1 MANGTN
7 KPTVAAPEASPPRA
21 TLAPCASPEPV
32 VAAVDLGSTSFH
44 LIIARIMNGQ
54 LHVVDRLRD
63 MVLLATGLDHKNRLS
78 EEAQKRAVE
87 CLARFGQ
94 RLRGMP
100 ASNVRAVGTNTL
112 RRATNADA
120 FLSIAQHTLGFPIE
134 VVAGREE
141 ARLIYLGVA
150 HSVAPHAGRRLVMD
164 IGGGSTELIIGE
176 GFAPLSME
184 SLHMGCV
191 SMSRT
196 YFPDGVIRAR
206 DMRLAEI
213 AARLELQPIERQY
226 QKLGWQS
233 AVGASGT
240 IRTADKIL
248 RANGW
253 SDNGITQQALHKLRD
268 AMLAAGHVQRLKWD
282 DVSGDRV
289 SVLPGGV
296 AILLAIMEALSI
308 ERIEVAEGA
317 LREGTL
323 YDLLGRIQHE
333 DARETSIHALMA
345 RYQVDVAQA
354 ARVENTALLCLAQVA
369 QDWKLVDEEYAN
381 LLRWAARLHELGLAI
396 AHNQYH
402 KHGSYI
408 VENSDLPGFSR
419 QEQTR
424 LAGLIRGHRRK
435 FPLEIFAQLPSTQID
450 QEWRLCVLLRL
461 AVLLHR
467 NRTDSD
473 LPKFTLAAGKK
484 SLRIQFPQD
493 WLAQHPL
500 TETELGHEANYLA
513 TANIKLEFV

>member
-1 MANGTN
+1 MADANT
-7 KPTVAAPEASPPRA
+7 S
-21 TLAPCASPEPV
+21 EPV

-54 LHVVDRLRD
+54 LHVVDRMRD
-63 MVLLATGLDHKNRLS
+63 MVLLATGLDHKNRLN
-78 EEAQKRAVE
+78 EDAQKRAVE

-94 RLRGMP
+94 RLRDMP
-100 ASNVRAVGTNTL
+100 PSNVRAVGTNTL
-112 RRATNADA
+112 RRATNTDS
-120 FLSIAQHTLGFPIE
+120 FLSIAQHALGFPIE

-150 HSVAPHAGRRLVMD
+150 HSVAPHAGRRLVID

-176 GFAPLSME
+176 GFEPLSME

-191 SMSRT
+191 SMSRA
-196 YFPDGVIRAR
+196 YFADGVIRAR
-206 DMRLAEI
+206 DMRRAEI

-226 QKLGWQS
+226 QRLGWQN

-240 IRTADKIL
+240 IRTADKIVH
-248 RANGW
+248 ANGW
-253 SDNGITQQALHKLRD
+253 GDNGITQQALHKLRD
-268 AMLAAGHVQRLKWD
+268 AMLTAGHVQRLKWE
-282 DVSGDRV
+282 DVSSDRV

-296 AILLAIMEALSI
+296 AILLAIMEALNI

-323 YDLLGRIQHE
+323 YDLLGRIAHE

-345 RYQVDVAQA
+345 RYQVDAAQA
-354 ARVENTALLCLAQVA
+354 TRVENTAVACLAQVT
-369 QDWKLVDEEYAN
+369 QDWKLTEEEHAH
-381 LLRWAARLHELGLAI
+381 LLRWAARLHEIGLAI

-408 VENSDLPGFSR
+408 VENSDLPGFSH
-419 QEQTR
+419 QDQVR
-424 LAGLIRGHRRK
+424 LGGLIRGHRRK
-435 FPLEIFAQLPSTQID
+435 FPMEVFSQLPSAQID
-450 QEWRLCVLLRL
+450 QQWRLCVLLRL

-467 NRTDSD
+467 NRTDTE
-473 LPKFTLAAGKK
+473 LPQFILGAGKK
-484 SLRIQFPQD
+484 SLRIQFPAD

-500 TETELGHEANYLA
+500 TETELGHEAEYLA
-513 TANIKLEFV
+513 AANLKLEFA

>member
-1 MANGTN
+1 MADANT
-7 KPTVAAPEASPPRA
+7 S
-21 TLAPCASPEPV
+21 EPV

-54 LHVVDRLRD
+54 LHVVDRMRD

-78 EEAQKRAVE
+78 EDAQKRAVE

-94 RLRGMP
+94 RLRDMP
-100 ASNVRAVGTNTL
+100 PSNVRAVGTNTL
-112 RRATNADA
+112 RRATNADS
-120 FLSIAQHTLGFPIE
+120 FLSIAQHALGFPIE

-141 ARLIYLGVA
+141 ARLIYQGVA
-150 HSVAPHAGRRLVMD
+150 HSVAPHAGRRLVID

-176 GFAPLSME
+176 GYEPLSME

-191 SMSRT
+191 SMSRA
-196 YFPDGVIRAR
+196 YFADGVIRAR
-206 DMRLAEI
+206 DMRRAEI

-226 QKLGWQS
+226 QRLGWQN

-240 IRTADKIL
+240 IRTADKIV
-248 RANGW
+248 RDNGW

-268 AMLAAGHVQRLKWD
+268 VMLTAGHVQRLKWE
-282 DVSGDRV
+282 DVSNDRI

-296 AILLAIMEALSI
+296 AILLAIMEALNI
-308 ERIEVAEGA
+308 ERIGVAEGA

-323 YDLLGRIQHE
+323 YDLLGRIAHD

-354 ARVENTALLCLAQVA
+354 TRVENTAVTCLGQVK
-369 QDWKLVDEEYAN
+369 QDWKLTEEEHAH
-381 LLRWAARLHELGLAI
+381 LLCWAARLHEIGLAI

-408 VENSDLPGFSR
+408 VENSDLPGFSH
-419 QEQTR
+419 QDQVR
-424 LAGLIRGHRRK
+424 LGGLIRGHRRK
-435 FPLEIFAQLPSTQID
+435 FPMEVFSQLSSAQID
-450 QEWRLCVLLRL
+450 QQWRLCVLLRL

-467 NRTDSD
+467 NRTDAE
-473 LPKFTLAAGKK
+473 LPQFILVAGKK
-484 SLRIQFPQD
+484 SLRIQFPPV

-500 TETELGHEANYLA
+500 TETELGHEAEYLA
-513 TANIKLEFV
+513 TANIKLEFA

>member
-1 MANGTN
+1 MTDTN
-7 KPTVAAPEASPPRA
+7 KSNEPES
-21 TLAPCASPEPV
+21 T

-63 MVLLATGLDHKNRLS
+63 MVLLAAGLDHKNRLS
-78 EEAQKRAVE
+78 EDAQKRAVE

-94 RLRGMP
+94 RLRDMP
-100 ASNVRAVGTNTL
+100 AGNVRAVGTNTL
-112 RRATNADA
+112 RCAANAEQ
-120 FLSIAQHTLGFPIE
+120 FLSIAQHALGFPIE
-134 VVAGREE
+134 IVAGREE

-150 HSVAPHAGRRLVMD
+150 HSVAPHAGRRLVID

-184 SLHMGCV
+184 SLHIGCV
-191 SMSRT
+191 SMSRA
-196 YFPDGVIRAR
+196 YFTEGVIRAR
-206 DMRLAEI
+206 DMRHAEI

-226 QKLGWQS
+226 QRLGWQS
-233 AVGASGT
+233 VVGASGT
-240 IRTADKIL
+240 IRTVDKIV
-248 RANGW
+248 RGAGW
-253 SDNGITQQALHKLRD
+253 SDNGITQQALHKLCD
-268 AMLAAGHVQRLKWD
+268 AMISAGHVQRLKWD
-282 DVSGDRV
+282 DVSSDRI

-296 AILLAIMEALSI
+296 AILLAIMEALNI
-308 ERIEVAEGA
+308 ERIDVAEGA

-333 DARETSIHALMA
+333 DVRETSTNALMA
-345 RYQVDVAQA
+345 RYQVDTVQA
-354 ARVENTALLCLAQVA
+354 ARVESTAMTCLAHVA
-369 QDWKLVDEEYAN
+369 QDWKLADQEHAH
-381 LLRWAARLHELGLAI
+381 LLCWAARLHEIGLAI

-408 VENSDLPGFSR
+408 VENSDLPGFSH
-419 QEQTR
+419 QEQAR

-435 FPLEIFAQLPSTQID
+435 FPIEVFSQLPSAQID

-467 NRTDSD
+467 NRTDGE
-473 LPKFTLAAGKK
+473 LPKLTLAAGKR
-484 SLRIQFPQD
+484 SLRIQFSAD

-500 TETELGHEANYLA
+500 TETELGHEAEYLA
-513 TANIKLEFV
+513 AANIKLEFA

>member
-1 MANGTN
+1 MADANTS
-7 KPTVAAPEASPPRA
+7 ES
-21 TLAPCASPEPV
+21 V

-44 LIIARIMNGQ
+44 LIIARIVNGQ
-54 LHVVDRLRD
+54 VHVVDRMRD
-63 MVLLATGLDHKNRLS
+63 MVLLANGLDHKNRLS
-78 EEAQKRAVE
+78 DEAQKRAVE

-94 RLRGMP
+94 RLRDMP

-112 RRATNADA
+112 RRATNAEQ
-120 FLSIAQHTLGFPIE
+120 FLSVAQHALGFPIE

-150 HSVAPHAGRRLVMD
+150 HSVAPHAGRRLVID

-191 SMSRT
+191 SMSRA
-196 YFPDGVIRAR
+196 YFAEGVIRAR
-206 DMRLAEI
+206 DMRRAEI

-226 QKLGWQS
+226 QRLGWQS

-240 IRTADKIL
+240 IRTADKIA

-282 DVSGDRV
+282 DVSSDRI

-296 AILLAIMEALSI
+296 AEALNI

-354 ARVENTALLCLAQVA
+354 ARVENTAMTCLAQVV
-369 QDWKLVDEEYAN
+369 QDWKLVDEEHAH

-396 AHNQYH
+396 DHNQYH

-408 VENSDLPGFSR
+408 VESSDLPGFSR
-419 QEQTR
+419 Q
-424 LAGLIRGHRRK
+424 
-435 FPLEIFAQLPSTQID
+435 
-450 QEWRLCVLLRL
+450 
-461 AVLLHR
+461 
-467 NRTDSD
+467 
-473 LPKFTLAAGKK
+473 
-484 SLRIQFPQD
+484 
-493 WLAQHPL
+493 
-500 TETELGHEANYLA
+500 
-513 TANIKLEFV
+513 

>member
-1 MANGTN
+1 MATHKLNNPNESEST
-7 KPTVAAPEASPPRA
+7 
-21 TLAPCASPEPV
+21 

-63 MVLLATGLDHKNRLS
+63 MVLLAAGLDHKNRLS
-78 EEAQKRAVE
+78 EDAQKRAVE

-94 RLRGMP
+94 RLRDMP

-112 RRATNADA
+112 RCATNSGQ
-120 FLSIAQHTLGFPIE
+120 FLSVAQHALGFPIE
-134 VVAGREE
+134 IVAGREE

-150 HSVAPHAGRRLVMD
+150 HSVAPHLGRRLVID

-184 SLHMGCV
+184 SLHIGCV

-196 YFPDGVIRAR
+196 YFTDGVIRTR
-206 DMRLAEI
+206 DMRRAEI
-213 AARLELQPIERQY
+213 AARLELQPIERHY
-226 QKLGWQS
+226 QQLGWHG

-240 IRTADKIL
+240 IRTVDKIM
-248 RANGW
+248 RSHGW
-253 SDNGITQQALHKLRD
+253 SDNGITQHALHKLRD
-268 AMLAAGHVQRLKWD
+268 AMISAGHVQRLKWD
-282 DVSGDRV
+282 DVSSERI

-296 AILLAIMEALSI
+296 AILLATMEALNI

-333 DARETSIHALMA
+333 DVRETSINALMA
-345 RYQVDVAQA
+345 RYQVDIAQA
-354 ARVENTALLCLAQVA
+354 ARVENTALTCLTQVA
-369 QDWKLVDEEYAN
+369 QDWKLAEEEHAH
-381 LLRWAARLHELGLAI
+381 LLCWGARLHEIGLAI

-408 VENSDLPGFSR
+408 VENSDLPGFSH
-419 QEQTR
+419 QEQAR

-435 FPLEIFAQLPSTQID
+435 FPIEVFSQLPSAQID
-450 QEWRLCVLLRL
+450 QEWCLCVLLRL

-467 NRTDSD
+467 NRTDTQ

-484 SLRIQFPQD
+484 SLRIQFPAD

-500 TETELGHEANYLA
+500 TETELGYEAAYLA
-513 TANIKLEFV
+513 AANIKLEFA